1 MCFIYLLPGL
11 LDRHNVIFWPA
22 SFSTIKAV
30 ASGGSGTA
38 WCALHSPASC
48 PCSCCLKFKACAKG
62 DQLISLF
69 LDDICVSTRMY
80 LLLLS
85 RHLICFPVNVCCR
98 CWMQLR
104 LAERSMTRW
113 LISSSLLEGPFRR
126 PCRFSFNEKVCKNG
140 PLKAAQ
146 TSCCPA
152 QDWMYVDAW
161 TDKRVNTS
169 CYLRVVISY
178 WTKLHLS
185 NFSGAETPVTVTP
198 RCRLLYSFCA
208 SVGYEDRQSSLS
220 RPATV

>member
-1 MCFIYLLPGL
+1 MRGAFWIILCDVFYLFATRATWSTQCHFLTRFL
-11 LDRHNVIFWPA
+11 LYDQ
-22 SFSTIKAV
+22 
-30 ASGGSGTA
+30 GSGK
-38 WCALHSPASC
+38 WWFWYCLMRSPFTS
-48 PCSCCLKFKACAKG
+48 
-62 DQLISLF
+62 F
-69 LDDICVSTRMY
+69 LP

-85 RHLICFPVNVCCR
+85 QIQSLCKR